1 MLTRMIRALFLA
13 LFVAVIFAAMP
24 QHALASVY
32 GRGNYSSCN
41 YTTDCSTSDSSSGD
55 SGGTEPA
62 TPVEV
67 TLPSGLEV
75 SINLSDGQV
84 IPSTGYTVTITPLNG
99 VGSTF
104 DHVEIYID
112 GQLITTVKP
121 DDTGTARWDW
131 NTQEF
136 PGENVKIVIFDTDGK
151 SVTHT
156 FHVTIGKTGSGNGSV
171 TNTQSGGGTNE
182 TTTNPIQRFVER
194 TYHGAETF
202 VKKLPK
208 PIIYSFPYIL
218 FILLGITIFILL
230 LQVKR
235 ELSEYESLLIRLDR
249 EKVAKESKRTLMEL
263 VAHYLRTPLTV
274 IRGGIDMLQEASPT
288 AATATILADI
298 TKHLQTNIEL
308 VIEQMHAVDTN
319 VVAPSENTSTPSSA
333 AWRQPGLYAPL
344 LLIGVVVF
352 SFDYLAEQSD
362 RLTAGQ
368 VIFATHII
376 IYSALAVVLYQVF
389 RRLQLRRRDTGA
401 IKQLVIE
408 QQATNHTRD
417 TIVDSALTLLEGH
430 VAQLDNASAALPSS
444 AASQFIQDG
453 RTRFHEL
460 ITNFKVATTL
470 RGSHNTDPYVSMS
483 TADLMH
489 RAMDGLQSKADAK
502 SITIDIKSSD
512 GTPYLIP
519 SPELLAFVLHT
530 SIDNAIAY
538 SPEQSTIG
546 IATAA
551 SPSGIIA
558 AITDHG
564 LGITADKQ
572 AYLFQPFSKAEG
584 AETFTHEGMGF
595 SLYLARLIMTYVD
608 GSIELTSAPNQGT
621 VVTIH
626 IPVQTPNEKEQK

>member
-1 MLTRMIRALFLA
+1 M
-13 LFVAVIFAAMP
+13 
-24 QHALASVY
+24 
-32 GRGNYSSCN
+32 
-41 YTTDCSTSDSSSGD
+41 
-55 SGGTEPA
+55 
-62 TPVEV
+62 

-99 VGSTF
+99 VGNTF

-112 GQLITTVKP
+112 NQLVTTVRP
-121 DDTGTARWDW
+121 DDTGTAHWDW
-131 NTQEF
+131 DTQKF
-136 PGENVKIVIFDTDGK
+136 SGENVKIVIFDTDGK
-151 SVTHT
+151 SVSHT
-156 FHVTIGKTGSGNGSV
+156 FHVTIGKTGSGNGNI
-171 TNTQSGGGTNE
+171 TNTQSGGSTNE
-182 TTTNPIQRFVER
+182 TATNPIQRFIER
-194 TYHGAETF
+194 TYHSAETF

-218 FILLGITIFILL
+218 FVLLGVVIFILL

-235 ELSEYESLLIRLDR
+235 ELSEYESLLVRLDR

-263 VAHYLRTPLTV
+263 VAHYLRTPLTI
-274 IRGGIDMLQEASPT
+274 IRGGIDMLQEASAT
-288 AATATILADI
+288 TVTATILADI

-319 VVAPSENTSTPSSA
+319 VIASSKNANTQSSA
-333 AWRQPGLYAPL
+333 PWRQPGLYAPL
-344 LLIGVVVF
+344 LLIAVVVF

-362 RLTAGQ
+362 RLTASQ

-376 IYSALAVVLYQVF
+376 IYSTLAVVLYQVF
-389 RRLQLRRRDTGA
+389 RRLQLRRRDTAA

-417 TIVDSALTLLEGH
+417 TIVDSALALIEGH
-430 VAQLDNASAALPSS
+430 VSQLDSTAASLPSS

-460 ITNFKVATTL
+460 LTNFKVATTL
-470 RGSHNTDPYVSMS
+470 RGSHNTEPLVPMS
-483 TADLMH
+483 ATDLIR
-489 RAMDGLQSKADAK
+489 RAMDGLQPKADAK
-502 SITIDIKSSD
+502 NITIDIKSSD
-512 GTPYLIP
+512 STPYPIP
-519 SPELLAFVLHT
+519 SPELMTFVLHT
-530 SIDNAIAY
+530 SLDNAIAY

-546 IATAA
+546 VVVAA
-551 SPSGIIA
+551 SPSGIVTT
-558 AITDHG
+558 ITDHG

-626 IPVQTPNEKEQK
+626 IPVKTPNEKELK